1 MLVIDKTKEEGYFGE
16 RQALYSRIFFF
27 FYQAIFYV
35 CVGLV
40 ALAVFTMHLEIIAI
54 LGLISLVSIPVG
66 RCQPYID
73 FVNKYIQPLKYFNHF
88 QIIYEQIIPEEEKC
102 LFGVHPHSVFGLGL
116 LASMNSSKKG
126 QLASMVGLGSR
137 FILNFP
143 IVGLILKL
151 WGVRAVNPANV
162 KKLMKEGKSIGLLP
176 GGFE

>member
-88 QIIYEQIIPEEEKC
+88 QIIY
-102 LFGVHPHSVFGLGL
+102 
-116 LASMNSSKKG
+116 
-126 QLASMVGLGSR
+126 
-137 FILNFP
+137 
-143 IVGLILKL
+143 
-151 WGVRAVNPANV
+151 
-162 KKLMKEGKSIGLLP
+162 
-176 GGFE
+176 

>member
-1 MLVIDKTKEEGYFGE
+1 
-16 RQALYSRIFFF
+16 
-27 FYQAIFYV
+27 
-35 CVGLV
+35 
-40 ALAVFTMHLEIIAI
+40 
-54 LGLISLVSIPVG
+54 
-66 RCQPYID
+66 
-73 FVNKYIQPLKYFNHF
+73 
-88 QIIYEQIIPEEEKC
+88 
-102 LFGVHPHSVFGLGL
+102 
-116 LASMNSSKKG
+116 MNSSKKG